1 MRPMRGFNRGGGGGF
16 GGGLVGLESM
26 AAKLAVG
33 LVAFSVLYLAT
44 RASQGAL
51 LLLNPGE
58 VLGRL
63 RVWEPFT
70 YAFIATDPLGIIFGG
85 IIIWSIGGFLESTW
99 GSRRLLMA
107 SVGITV
113 LAGFITVALALVIP
127 MASGYAGGTV
137 MTTVLWVAYGLVIGR
152 GQTNFWGIPLT
163 GYWFAGIGAGFTLLR
178 LLTAPAWQFLAP
190 ELISLVLVFAYVRGA
205 SPKRLLLHLQHWRLQ
220 RQLRDRSKHLR
231 VVGKNRPP
239 PDRDQFLN

>member
-16 GGGLVGLESM
+16 GGGFVGLESM
-26 AAKLAVG
+26 AAKLAVA
-33 LVAFSVLYLAT
+33 LVAFSALFLAT
-44 RASQGAL
+44 RGGQGVL
-51 LLLNPGE
+51 LLLNPTD
-58 VLGRL
+58 VLRG
-63 RVWEPFT
+63 RVWELFT
-70 YAFIATDPLGIIFGG
+70 YAFIAPDPLGIIFGG

-113 LAGFITVALALVIP
+113 FAGLLTVLLALVMP
-127 MASGYAGGTV
+127 MASAYAGGSV

-152 GQTNFWGIPLT
+152 GQANFWGIPLT
-163 GYWFAGIGAGFTLLR
+163 GNWFAAIGAGFTVLR
-178 LLTAPAWQFLAP
+178 LLTAPSWQFLAP
-190 ELISLVLVFAYVRGA
+190 ELFSLVLVFAYVRGA
-205 SPKRLLLHLQHWRLQ
+205 SPKRLMLHLQHWRLQ

-231 VVGKNRPP
+231 VVGKERP

>member
-1 MRPMRGFNRGGGGGF
+1 MRGFNRGGGGGF

-33 LVAFSVLYLAT
+33 LVAFSALYLAT
-44 RASQGAL
+44 SGGQGVM
-51 LLLNPGE
+51 LLLNPRD
-58 VLGRL
+58 VLGG
-63 RVWEPFT
+63 RVWELFT
-70 YAFIATDPLGIIFGG
+70 YAFIAPDPIGIIFGG

-107 SVGITV
+107 SLGITV
-113 LAGFITVALALVIP
+113 LAGLLSVLVWVVRPIP
-127 MASGYAGGTV
+127 VIYAGGSV

-163 GYWFAGIGAGFTLLR
+163 GNWFAAIGAGFTVLR
-178 LLTAPAWQFLAP
+178 LLTASSWQVLAP

-220 RQLRDRSKHLR
+220 RQLKDRSKHLR